1 MRLRVVQWSWREN
14 FRTIIPIDC
23 LWFKAYVSTKTC
35 LSLTYLM
42 APLHSETN
50 SRSHIAEDIAQES
63 EDLQQYNFKGK
74 CDVEKG
80 FETTASRFWCLQ
92 SIQRS
97 TLWNIFKGRQWFCI
111 TFWGWDNKKRLR
123 MRSTDCSAR
132 VDREDL
138 NHHVIP
144 GSWWINCTGQ
154 MWINL

>member
-1 MRLRVVQWSWREN
+1 MYIRCQVMRLRVVQWSWREN

-50 SRSHIAEDIAQES
+50 SRSHTAEDIAQES
-63 EDLQQYNFKGK
+63 EDLQQNNFKGK

-80 FETTASRFWCLQ
+80 FETTASRFWCLR

-132 VDREDL
+132 G
-138 NHHVIP
+138 
-144 GSWWINCTGQ
+144 GSWGPEPSRHSRI
-154 MWINL
+154 MVD